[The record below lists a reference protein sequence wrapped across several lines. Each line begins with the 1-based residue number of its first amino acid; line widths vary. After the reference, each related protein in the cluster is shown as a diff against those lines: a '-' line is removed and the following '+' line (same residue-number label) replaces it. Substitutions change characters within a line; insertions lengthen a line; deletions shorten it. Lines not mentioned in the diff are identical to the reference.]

1 MVIVMK
7 DKKISYYHKC
17 KYLLG
22 KDAKRVVWCCAF
34 GIISMLFS
42 LANSIFAAYYG
53 INKALM
59 SGSFD
64 KIVLATVVIGTLGML
79 STLTFHVTYRLC
91 LRIVKSVAIE
101 LRQRVFR
108 KTIYLD
114 TEYYNT
120 HASGAMLNTIIYDV
134 ATFADGM
141 TWSFQWICKLIVK
154 ILLSFTIVTFI
165 NFRLSLILWVIAPI
179 VVVLSI
185 FIFRKVGKQYD
196 KRRTIVRKRLGFINE
211 GIMGVKTVKS
221 LNLEDDEDR
230 TFKKF
235 NREYG
240 WANFKISIMNDSF
253 WRMFDVFVY
262 AGLALLFLNSYKLS
276 ISYGELFLYYQ
287 LFKDALYSVGHL
299 AGEFD
304 YFTEVAVSA
313 GKIYNMLT
321 YDPLIKD
328 KEVTINKKD
337 DLIGD
342 IKFNNVT
349 FKYPKGETV
358 LKDFN
363 FEIKPKQRVA
373 IVGKTG
379 SGKSTI
385 ASLLYR
391 FYEPTGGNLTIDGI
405 DYTDMKIQ
413 YIHEQIG
420 FILQEPMLFDDT
432 IYENLKYAKSD
443 ATEEEIYNAA
453 KMVGAHEFIANLKD
467 GYQTRIG
474 ESGIL
479 LSNGQKQLLAF
490 ARVILKDPSIVILD
504 EATANIDSQTEYL
517 IQKNIDEVFSGKT
530 CLFIAHRLS
539 TIQNCDKIVYLEKGK
554 ILEEGSHDEL
564 MELNGKYATLYKNQF
579 IRRQLGELIEEA

>member
-1 MVIVMK
+1 MK

-17 KYLLG
+17 VFLLG
-22 KDAKRVVWCCAF
+22 KDAKRVLICCGF
-34 GIISMLFS
+34 GILSVLCS
-42 LANSIFAAYYG
+42 LSNSIFSAYYG

-59 SGSFD
+59 SGDYD
-64 KIVLATVVIGTLGML
+64 KIVFATIVIGILGLL
-79 STLTFHVTYRLC
+79 STLFFHVTYRMSLK
-91 LRIVKSVAIE
+91 IIKSVATV
-101 LRQRVFR
+101 LRERVFR

-141 TWSFQWICKLIVK
+141 TWNFQWICRLMVK
-154 ILLSFTIVTFI
+154 ISLSFTLVTII
-165 NFRLSLILWVIAPI
+165 NFKLSIILWIIAPI
-179 VVVLSI
+179 VAVVSV

-196 KRRTIVRKRLGFINE
+196 KRREIVRKRLGFINE
-211 GIMGVKTVKS
+211 GIMGVKTIKS
-221 LNLEDDEDR
+221 LNLEEQEDE
-230 TFKKF
+230 TFEGY
-235 NREYG
+235 NRAYG
-240 WANFKISIMNDSF
+240 FANFKITLMNDSF
-253 WRMFDVFVY
+253 WRIFDLFTY
-262 AGLALLFLNSYKLS
+262 TGLALLFISSYKLS

-313 GKIYNMLT
+313 GKIFNMLN

-328 KEVTINKKD
+328 KEVTIDKKD
-337 DLIGD
+337 NLIGD
-342 IKFNNVT
+342 IKFKNVT

-391 FYEPTGGNLTIDGI
+391 FYEPTGGTLTIDGI
-405 DYTDMKIQ
+405 DYTDLKIQ

-432 IYENLKYAKSD
+432 IYENLKYANDK
-443 ATEEEIYNAA
+443 ATEDDIYKAA
-453 KMVGAHEFIANLKD
+453 KMVGAHEFIMALKD

-490 ARVILKDPSIVILD
+490 ARVILKDPAIVILD
-504 EATANIDSQTEYL
+504 EATANIDSQTENL

-564 MELNGKYATLYKNQF
+564 MKLNGKYATLYKNQF
-579 IRRQLGELIEEA
+579 IRKQLGEFAEVVE